1 MAIRTWNG
9 LGWKATMGLWN
20 LEIKGLVELDSKNR
34 LRMHDHLPDLG
45 RDIAKQEKSSSLI
58 KKNFQACHGSLWHPF
73 LICCMCYIK

>member
-45 RDIAKQEKSSSLI
+45 RDIANK
-58 KKNFQACHGSLWHPF
+58 KKNVT
-73 LICCMCYIK
+73 

>member
-45 RDIAKQEKSSSLI
+45 RDIANKKKCDLMEKKL
-58 KKNFQACHGSLWHPF
+58 QACHDSLWHPF
-73 LICCMCYIK
+73 LICFSCHMSK